1 MSKAVSFSRNSLY
14 KKCPASY
21 EWQYVLGHKEEF
33 NPGPAALRG
42 TRIHDSIEQG
52 FLMQSKEPFDP
63 EIPEKVSLWLQEPL
77 QDSITGKCQAF
88 PEMQFCLNAEWES
101 VEFDAEDGY
110 IRGFMDNVFVYEN
123 RVHVHEYKTGRKYD
137 EHAHQK
143 QLYAMVC
150 LLLYPDISEVTVEG
164 IYIDSKER
172 EATIYSRSHL
182 TSMKYT
188 WKREIDRMF
197 IPMYPARPGIQCRW
211 CPKSSN
217 KGGTCQLG

>member
-52 FLMQSKEPFDP
+52 FLLQSIEPFDP

-77 QDSITGKCQAF
+77 QDSIAGKCKAY

-110 IRGFMDNVFVYEN
+110 IRGFMDNVFVYED

-150 LLLYPDISEVTVEG
+150 LLLYPDINEVTVEG
-164 IYIDSKER
+164 IYIDGKQR
-172 EATIYSRSHL
+172 EATIYSRAHL

-211 CPKSSN
+211 CPKSSG
-217 KGGTCQLG
+217 KGGSCSLG